1 MSSQRQSQRL
11 IGNENINSLPS
22 TQEVDLIRERE
33 VQINAL
39 QAQNRT
45 LRLRDVTN
53 IIRPRPSPSPSD
65 DHIEPAAQ
73 RVQTVAPSYAL
84 THHLWLRQ
92 SANTLFRHDITVG
105 DLPVDRSTWTEDDRI
120 QFQLREIRD
129 LLPDELVPHMK
140 TSWFAEHF
148 NRGMR
153 QQVSND
159 STRNRTAGHHQIF
172 GSFAAHFANP
182 ASRLAHLRDEIGF
195 RQGVSGERSTYDA
208 LNMKLHDSEGKDNY
222 DIKTAF
228 RGTLPKTCAVARIRG
243 AASAE
248 AFRTRGAVHI
258 PRGEYNQRKYGIKHT
273 TPGMIA
279 AAITISRWALSSDNE
294 LSATGAETGIEY
306 SAGMDKYL
314 DILHENLQRKTP
326 SIVRLFRDWDLAL
339 YGTFESVHGGTAAQ
353 AAHTDE
359 DSLAEVRR
367 QAQAEREEEAREEVE
382 REAAERE
389 AVEREDADH
398 HAAAAAAERAQ
409 NDRAWSVEV

>member
-53 IIRPRPSPSPSD
+53 SQSEPRGVIRPRPSPSPSD

-73 RVQTVAPSYAL
+73 RVQTVAPSVQADLMSKARKYL
-84 THHLWLRQ
+84 I
-92 SANTLFRHDITVG
+92 RHDITH
-105 DLPVDRSTWTEDDRI
+105 WTEDDRI
-120 QFQLREIRD
+120 QFQLCEIRD
-129 LLPDELVPHMK
+129 LLPDELVPHMQ

-159 STRNRTAGHHQIF
+159 STRNRT
-172 GSFAAHFANP
+172 AAHFANP